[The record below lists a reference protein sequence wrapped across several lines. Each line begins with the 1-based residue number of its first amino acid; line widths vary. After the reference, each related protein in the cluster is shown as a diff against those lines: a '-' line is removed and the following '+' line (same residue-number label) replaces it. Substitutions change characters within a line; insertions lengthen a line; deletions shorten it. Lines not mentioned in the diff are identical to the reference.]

1 MQDEMQKQDKTS
13 EERTGIAVW
22 LIGIVGILFGTVEQF
37 LVNESRIV
45 AGVIL
50 IAGCVLLLWLWKR
63 KYELKKWQLWLIR
76 VVTAL
81 HVIGVFSD
89 RWLVYTGL
97 GVLTAVAGLVLTVL
111 GLLQHKTK
119 HPIVKVGESAFSI
132 VAGLLA
138 FIILGIT
145 FFPKASFSVF
155 KNAINA
161 YGNVTS
167 AERYEDTLENGS
179 RVIANIQY
187 DTVYPNGF
195 LDVYYT
201 ATPRSENPPTLLFI
215 HGGGYANGDKS
226 SGDPNAGEV
235 DYRDSLAY
243 RALNEG
249 YNVVQFNYCLM
260 TEHVF
265 PDAIIQLNS
274 GLKYLKDNA
283 TDLALN
289 MDAVFL
295 SGGSA
300 GGNLAGVMANLQ
312 TNPEYAA
319 EMGITPALDSDDI
332 RGVVF
337 ISALLDNSQYGVTH
351 NIVIDY
357 MFYWAGRVYLNTNDL
372 VYNKE
377 ASRLSNVIDNVSANY
392 PPSLISDGNSG
403 SFFDQAFAMNARL
416 IELGVECKLIY
427 YPKTVA
433 TLAHGYED
441 LGSDYAKITQDRMIE
456 FMNAHAD

>member
-1 MQDEMQKQDKTS
+1 MAVWWI
-13 EERTGIAVW
+13 GIAGM
-22 LIGIVGILFGTVEQF
+22 LAGTAEQF
-37 LVNESRIV
+37 LVNESRIA

-50 IAGCVLLLWLWKR
+50 LAGCALLFGLRKK
-63 KYELKKWQLWLIR
+63 KYELPAWQLWLIR
-76 VVTAL
+76 AVTAL
-81 HVIGVFSD
+81 QVIGVFSD

-97 GVLTAVAGLVLTVL
+97 GVLTAAAGIVLTVC
-111 GLLQHKTK
+111 GLIRHKAK
-119 HPIVKVGESAFSI
+119 HPAAKAGEIALSAAF
-132 VAGLLA
+132 GLLA
-138 FIILGIT
+138 FAILGIT
-145 FFPKASFSVF
+145 FFPKASFAVF
-155 KNAINA
+155 KTAINA
-161 YGNVTS
+161 YGNVWE
-167 AERYEDTLENGS
+167 AEQYEQTLENGAQM
-179 RVIANIQY
+179 IANIQY

-201 ATPRSENPPTLLFI
+201 AAPRSEDPPTLLFI

-260 TEHVF
+260 TEHIF

-274 GLKYLKDNA
+274 GLKYLKDHA
-283 TDLALN
+283 AELGLN

-312 TNPEYAA
+312 TNPDYAA
-319 EMGITPALDSDDI
+319 EMGITPALDADDI

-351 NIVIDY
+351 NVIIDY
-357 MFYWAGRVYLNTNDL
+357 MFYWAGRIYLHTNDI
-372 VYNKE
+372 VCDKE
-377 ASRLSNVIDNVSANY
+377 AARLSNVIDNVSVNY
-392 PPSLISDGNSG
+392 PPALISDGNSG

-427 YPKTVA
+427 YPKTAA

-441 LGSDYAKITQDRMIE
+441 LGSDYAKLTQDRMIE
-456 FMNAHAD
+456 FMNAHAE

>member
-1 MQDEMQKQDKTS
+1 M
-13 EERTGIAVW
+13 
-22 LIGIVGILFGTVEQF
+22 
-37 LVNESRIV
+37 
-45 AGVIL
+45 
-50 IAGCVLLLWLWKR
+50 
-63 KYELKKWQLWLIR
+63 
-76 VVTAL
+76 
-81 HVIGVFSD
+81 
-89 RWLVYTGL
+89 
-97 GVLTAVAGLVLTVL
+97 
-111 GLLQHKTK
+111 
-119 HPIVKVGESAFSI
+119 
-132 VAGLLA
+132 
-138 FIILGIT
+138 ILGIT
-145 FFPKASFSVF
+145 FFPKASFSVL
-155 KNAINA
+155 KTAINA

-167 AERYEDTLENGS
+167 AERYEETLENGAQM
-179 RVIANIQY
+179 IANIQY

-201 ATPRSENPPTLLFI
+201 ATPQSESPPTLLFI

-260 TEHVF
+260 TEHIF

-274 GLKYLKDNA
+274 GLKYLKA
-283 TDLALN
+283 HAAELGLN

-312 TNPEYAA
+312 TNPEYAS

-332 RGVVF
+332 HGVVF

-351 NIVIDY
+351 NVVIDY
-357 MFYWAGRVYLNTNDL
+357 MFYWAGRVYLNTNDI
-372 VYNKE
+372 VYGKE

-392 PPSLISDGNSG
+392 PPALISDGNSG

-416 IELGVECKLIY
+416 VELGVECKLIY

-433 TLAHGYED
+433 TLTHGYED

-456 FMNAHAD
+456 FMNAHTD

>member
-1 MQDEMQKQDKTS
+1 M
-13 EERTGIAVW
+13 ALW
-22 LIGIVGILFGTVEQF
+22 LIGIISILLGSMEQF
-37 LVNESRIV
+37 LINESRIMAGIILL
-45 AGVIL
+45 AGVIILL
-50 IAGCVLLLWLWKR
+50 IV
-63 KYELKKWQLWLIR
+63 KKKNVEIPLWQLSLIR
-76 VVTAL
+76 IVAAL
-81 HVIGVFSD
+81 HLIGIFSD
-89 RWLVYTGL
+89 HWIVYTGL
-97 GVLTAVAGLVLTVL
+97 GVLTVIVGIVL
-111 GLLQHKTK
+111 
-119 HPIVKVGESAFSI
+119 SI
-132 VAGLLA
+132 VALWKNKSDKIMKTVLEIVCSVVVILLSSVIMA
-138 FIILGIT
+138 IT
-145 FFPKASFSVF
+145 FFPKASFSAF
-155 KNAINA
+155 KSVINA
-161 YGNVTS
+161 YGNETTAV
-167 AERYEDTLENGS
+167 AYEDILENGAHL
-179 RVIANIQY
+179 VANIQY

-201 ATPRSENPPTLLFI
+201 AVPKSDNPPTLLFI

-260 TEHVF
+260 TEHIF

-283 TDLALN
+283 DDLNLN

-312 TNPEYAA
+312 TNPKYAD
-319 EMGITPALDSDDI
+319 EMGITPALNPEDI
-332 RGVVF
+332 KGVVF

-351 NIVIDY
+351 NIAIDY
-357 MFYWAGRVYLNTNDL
+357 MFYWAGRVYLNTNEL
-372 VYNKE
+372 VYDKE
-377 ASRLSNVIDNVSANY
+377 ASRLSNVIDNVSENY

-416 IELGVECKLIY
+416 LELGVESKLIY

-433 TLAHGYED
+433 TLSHGYED

-456 FMNAHAD
+456 FMNDHCRQG

>member
-1 MQDEMQKQDKTS
+1 MV
-13 EERTGIAVW
+13 VW
-22 LIGIVGILFGTVEQF
+22 LIGIAGILLGTVEQF
-37 LVNESRIV
+37 LVNESRLV
-45 AGVIL
+45 AGGGIL
-50 IAGCVLLLWLWKR
+50 IVGCALLFGMR
-63 KYELKKWQLWLIR
+63 KKKQELPMWQLWLIR
-76 VVTAL
+76 VITAL
-81 HVIGVFSD
+81 HFVGVFSD

-97 GVLTAVAGLVLTVL
+97 GVLTAVAGIVLTVY
-111 GLLQHKTK
+111 GLIQHKAK
-119 HPIVKVGESAFSI
+119 RPIAKAGEAALSVA
-132 VAGLLA
+132 AGLLA
-138 FIILGIT
+138 SVILGIT
-145 FFPKASFSVF
+145 FFPKAYFSVF
-155 KNAINA
+155 KTAINA
-161 YGNVTS
+161 YRNVTS
-167 AERYEDTLENGS
+167 AERYAETLENGAQ
-179 RVIANIQY
+179 VIANIPY

-201 ATPRSENPPTLLFI
+201 AAPRSENPPTLLFI

-260 TEHVF
+260 TEHIF

-274 GLKYLKDNA
+274 GLKYLKDHA
-283 TDLALN
+283 AELGLN

-312 TNPEYAA
+312 TNSEYTA

-351 NIVIDY
+351 NVVIDY
-357 MFYWAGRVYLNTNDL
+357 MFYWAGWAYLNTNDI
-372 VYNKE
+372 VYDKE

-392 PPSLISDGNSG
+392 PPALISDGNSG
-403 SFFDQAFAMNARL
+403 SFFDQAFDMNARL
-416 IELGVECKLIY
+416 VELGVECKLIY

-441 LGSDYAKITQDRMIE
+441 LGSPYAKITQDRMIE

>member
-1 MQDEMQKQDKTS
+1 M
-13 EERTGIAVW
+13 AVW
-22 LIGIVGILFGTVEQF
+22 FIGFAGILLGTAEQF
-37 LVNESRIV
+37 LINESRLV
-45 AGVIL
+45 AAGIL
-50 IAGCVLLLWLWKR
+50 LAGCALLFG
-63 KYELKKWQLWLIR
+63 LKEVHVSLAAWQLALLRI
-76 VVTAL
+76 VTAV
-81 HVIGVFSD
+81 HIIGLFSD

-97 GVLTAVAGLVLTVL
+97 GVLTTVAGMVLAVY
-111 GLLQHKTK
+111 GLLQQRGK
-119 HPIVKVGESAFSI
+119 PVFVKIGAGLASVA
-132 VAGLLA
+132 AGLLA
-138 FIILGIT
+138 FAVLGVT
-145 FFPKASFSVF
+145 FFPKASFAIF
-155 KNAINA
+155 KNVIHA
-161 YGNVTS
+161 YGNVTE
-167 AERYEDTLENGS
+167 AESYEETLENGA
-179 RVIANIQY
+179 RLVANIQY

-226 SGDPNAGEV
+226 SGDPNAGDV

-260 TEHVF
+260 TEHIF
-265 PDAIIQLNS
+265 PDAIVQLNS
-274 GLKYLKDNA
+274 GLQYLKDNA
-283 TDLALN
+283 AALGLN
-289 MDAVFL
+289 MGAVFL

-312 TNPEYAA
+312 TNPAYAA
-319 EMGITPALDSDDI
+319 EMGIAPALAPDAI

-351 NIVIDY
+351 NVVIDY
-357 MFYWAGRVYLNTNDL
+357 MFCWAGRVYLHTNDL

-377 ASRLSNVIDNVSANY
+377 ASRLSNVIDNVTANY
-392 PPSLISDGNSG
+392 PPALISDGNSG

-416 IELGVECKLIY
+416 LELGVDCKLVY

-456 FMNAHAD
+456 FMNAHAT

>member
-1 MQDEMQKQDKTS
+1 MV
-13 EERTGIAVW
+13 VW
-22 LIGIVGILFGTVEQF
+22 LIGIAGILLGTVEQF
-37 LVNESRIV
+37 LVNESRIA

-50 IAGCVLLLWLWKR
+50 IAGCALLFGMR
-63 KYELKKWQLWLIR
+63 KKKQELPIWQLWLIR
-76 VVTAL
+76 VITAL
-81 HVIGVFSD
+81 HFVGVFSD

-97 GVLTAVAGLVLTVL
+97 GVLTSVTGIALTVY
-111 GLLQHKTK
+111 GLIQHKAK
-119 HPIVKVGESAFSI
+119 RPLAKVGEAALSVA
-132 VAGLLA
+132 AGLLA
-138 FIILGIT
+138 FVILGIT

-155 KNAINA
+155 KAAINA

-167 AERYEDTLENGS
+167 AERYAETLENGAQM
-179 RVIANIQY
+179 IANIPY

-201 ATPRSENPPTLLFI
+201 AAPRSENPPTLLFI
-215 HGGGYANGDKS
+215 HGGGYANGDKR
-226 SGDPNAGEV
+226 SGDPNADEV

-243 RALNEG
+243 CALNEG

-260 TEHVF
+260 TEHIF
-265 PDAIIQLNS
+265 PEAIIQLNS
-274 GLKYLKDNA
+274 GLKYLKGHA
-283 TDLALN
+283 AELGLN

-300 GGNLAGVMANLQ
+300 GGNLAGVLANLQ

-332 RGVVF
+332 RGVIF

-351 NIVIDY
+351 NVVIDY
-357 MFYWAGRVYLNTNDL
+357 MFYWAGRVCLNTNDI
-372 VYNKE
+372 VYDKE
-377 ASRLSNVIDNVSANY
+377 ASHLSNVIDNVSADY
-392 PPSLISDGNSG
+392 PPALISDGNSG

-416 IELGVECKLIY
+416 VELGVECKLIY

-441 LGSDYAKITQDRMIE
+441 LGSPYAKITQDRMIE
-456 FMNAHAD
+456 FMNAHAE

>member
-1 MQDEMQKQDKTS
+1 MTL
-13 EERTGIAVW
+13 W
-22 LIGIVGILFGTVEQF
+22 FIGMISIVLGTMEQF
-37 LVNESRIV
+37 LINESRIM
-45 AGVIL
+45 AAIILLIGVIAL
-50 IAGCVLLLWLWKR
+50 IAI
-63 KYELKKWQLWLIR
+63 KKKKVKIQTWQLYLVRI
-76 VVTAL
+76 VTAL
-81 HVIGVFSD
+81 HLIGIFSD
-89 RWLVYTGL
+89 HWTVYTGW
-97 GVLTAVAGLVLTVL
+97 GVVTVGVGIVLTIVGIWENRSEKISRILLKVL
-111 GLLQHKTK
+111 
-119 HPIVKVGESAFSI
+119 PSI
-132 VAGLLA
+132 VVILLSCV
-138 FIILGIT
+138 ILAIT
-145 FFPKASFSVF
+145 FFPRASFSVF
-155 KNAINA
+155 KSVIHA
-161 YGNVTS
+161 YGNEMTATS
-167 AERYEDTLENGS
+167 YEETLENGAQL
-179 RVIANIQY
+179 VANIQY

-201 ATPRSENPPTLLFI
+201 AEPKSENPPTLLFI

-226 SGDPNAGEV
+226 SGDPNAGDV

-260 TEHVF
+260 TEHIF

-274 GLKYLKDNA
+274 GLKYLKDHA
-283 TDLALN
+283 EDLSLN

-300 GGNLAGVMANLQ
+300 GGNLAGVMANIQ
-312 TNPEYAA
+312 TNPEYAK
-319 EMGITPALDSDDI
+319 EMGITPALEPEDI
-332 RGVVF
+332 KGMVF

-357 MFYWAGRVYLNTNDL
+357 MFYWAGRVYLNTNEL
-372 VYNKE
+372 VYDKE
-377 ASRLSNVIDNVSANY
+377 ASRLSNVIDNVSENY

-416 IELGVECKLIY
+416 LELGVECKLIY
-427 YPKTVA
+427 YPKTMA

-456 FMNAHAD
+456 FMNAHCE

>member
-1 MQDEMQKQDKTS
+1 ML
-13 EERTGIAVW
+13 IW
-22 LIGIVGILFGTVEQF
+22 LIGIISIVFGTLEQF
-37 LVNESRIV
+37 LINESRIM

-50 IAGCVLLLWLWKR
+50 AVAIILFIYTKVKNIQLL
-63 KYELKKWQLWLIR
+63 KWQMYSVFGVAGIHIIGLI
-76 VVTAL
+76 
-81 HVIGVFSD
+81 SD
-89 RWLVYTGL
+89 RWIVYSGL
-97 GVLTAVAGLVLTVL
+97 GVITTLL
-111 GLLQHKTK
+111 GLILIIWSFVKIRPQKAIRLIGR
-119 HPIVKVGESAFSI
+119 IVVSAVVIF
-132 VAGLLA
+132 VAFPVMA
-138 FIILGIT
+138 IT
-145 FFPKASFSVF
+145 FFPKATFSVF
-155 KNAINA
+155 KSVINA
-161 YGNVTS
+161 YGNETT
-167 AERYEDTLENGS
+167 AESYEDTLENGAHL
-179 RVIANIQY
+179 VANIQY

-201 ATPRSENPPTLLFI
+201 AVPKSDNPPTLLFI

-226 SGDPNAGEV
+226 SGDPNAGDV

-243 RALNEG
+243 RALSEG

-260 TEHVF
+260 TEHIF

-283 TDLALN
+283 DNLNLN
-289 MDAVFL
+289 MDEVFL

-312 TNPEYAA
+312 TNPEYAE
-319 EMGITPALDSDDI
+319 EMGITPALNPDDI
-332 RGVVF
+332 KGVVF

-351 NIVIDY
+351 NVAIDY
-357 MFYWAGRVYLNTNDL
+357 MFYWAGRVYLNTNEL
-372 VYNKE
+372 VYDKE
-377 ASRLSNVIDNVSANY
+377 ASRLSNVIDNVTENY

-416 IELGVECKLIY
+416 LELGVESKLVY
-427 YPKTVA
+427 YPKTFA

-456 FMNAHAD
+456 FMDAHCE

>member
-1 MQDEMQKQDKTS
+1 MV
-13 EERTGIAVW
+13 VW
-22 LIGIVGILFGTVEQF
+22 LIGSAEILLGTAEQF
-37 LVNESRIV
+37 LVNENRIV
-45 AGVIL
+45 AGVIF
-50 IAGCVLLLWLWKR
+50 IAGCALLFGLRKK
-63 KYELKKWQLWLIR
+63 KYELSVWQLYLIR
-76 VVTAL
+76 IVTAL
-81 HVIGVFSD
+81 HLVGVFSD
-89 RWLVYTGL
+89 RWLIYTSL
-97 GVLTAVAGLVLTVL
+97 GVLTVVTGIVLTAC
-111 GLLQHKTK
+111 GLLKHKVK
-119 HPIVKVGESAFSI
+119 YPIEKVGEVAFSVI
-132 VAGLLA
+132 SGMLA
-138 FIILGIT
+138 FVILGIT

-155 KNAINA
+155 KASINA
-161 YGNVTS
+161 YGNITA
-167 AERYEDTLENGS
+167 AESYEETLENGAQL
-179 RVIANIQY
+179 VANIQY

-201 ATPRSENPPTLLFI
+201 STPRSENPPTLLFI

-260 TEHVF
+260 TEHIF

-274 GLKYLKDNA
+274 GLKYLKDHA
-283 TDLALN
+283 ADLGLN
-289 MDAVFL
+289 IHAVFL

-312 TNPEYAA
+312 TNPEYAD
-319 EMGITPALDSDDI
+319 EMGITPALDPDDI

-351 NIVIDY
+351 NVVIDY
-357 MFYWAGRVYLNTNDL
+357 MFYWAGRVYLNTNDI
-372 VYNKE
+372 VYDKE

-392 PPSLISDGNSG
+392 PPALISDGNSG

-416 IELGVECKLIY
+416 VELGVESKLIY

-441 LGSDYAKITQDRMIE
+441 LGFDYAKITQDRMIE
-456 FMNAHAD
+456 FMNAHAE

>member
-1 MQDEMQKQDKTS
+1 MV
-13 EERTGIAVW
+13 VW
-22 LIGIVGILFGTVEQF
+22 LIGIAEILLGTAEQF

-50 IAGCVLLLWLWKR
+50 IAGCALLFGLRKK
-63 KYELKKWQLWLIR
+63 KYELSVWQLYLIR
-76 VVTAL
+76 IVTAL
-81 HVIGVFSD
+81 HLIGVFSD
-89 RWLVYTGL
+89 RWLIYTGL
-97 GVLTAVAGLVLTVL
+97 GVLTVVAGIVLTVC
-111 GLLQHKTK
+111 GLLKHKVK
-119 HPIVKVGESAFSI
+119 YPIEKVGEVAFSVI
-132 VAGLLA
+132 AGMLA
-138 FIILGIT
+138 FVILGIT

-155 KNAINA
+155 KTSINA
-161 YGNVTS
+161 YGNITA
-167 AERYEDTLENGS
+167 AESYEETLENGAQL
-179 RVIANIQY
+179 IANIQY

-201 ATPRSENPPTLLFI
+201 STPRSENPPTLLFI

-260 TEHVF
+260 TEHIF

-274 GLKYLKDNA
+274 GLKYLKDHA
-283 TDLALN
+283 SDLGLN

-319 EMGITPALDSDDI
+319 EMGITPALDPDDI

-351 NIVIDY
+351 NVVIDY
-357 MFYWAGRVYLNTNDL
+357 MFYWAGRVYLNTNDIA
-372 VYNKE
+372 YDKE

-392 PPSLISDGNSG
+392 PPALISDGNSG

-416 IELGVECKLIY
+416 VELGVESKLIY

-441 LGSDYAKITQDRMIE
+441 LGSDYAKLTQDRMIE
-456 FMNAHAD
+456 FMNAHAE

>member
-1 MQDEMQKQDKTS
+1 MTL
-13 EERTGIAVW
+13 W
-22 LIGIVGILFGTVEQF
+22 LIGIVSILLGSMEQF
-37 LVNESRIV
+37 LINESRIM

-50 IAGCVLLLWLWKR
+50 LVGVGGLFLV
-63 KYELKKWQLWLIR
+63 KKKKVEMAVWQLYLLR
-76 VVTAL
+76 TVVAL
-81 HVIGVFSD
+81 QLIGVFSD
-89 RWLVYTGL
+89 RWIVYTGL
-97 GVLTAVAGLVLTVL
+97 GVLTVVVGIILIIAGLWKNRTDKIVKTVL
-111 GLLQHKTK
+111 K
-119 HPIVKVGESAFSI
+119 IVCSV
-132 VAGLLA
+132 V
-138 FIILGIT
+138 IILPAGVIMAIT

-155 KNAINA
+155 KNVINA
-161 YGNVTS
+161 YGNETT
-167 AERYEDTLENGS
+167 AESYEDTLENGAHL
-179 RVIANIQY
+179 VANIQY

-201 ATPRSENPPTLLFI
+201 AVPKSDNPPTLIFI

-226 SGDPNAGEV
+226 SGDPNAGDV

-243 RALNEG
+243 RALSEG

-260 TEHVF
+260 TEHIF

-274 GLKYLKDNA
+274 GLKYLKDHADELNI
-283 TDLALN
+283 N

-312 TNPEYAA
+312 TNPEYAD
-319 EMGITPALDSDDI
+319 EMGITPALNPEDI
-332 RGVVF
+332 KGMVF

-351 NIVIDY
+351 NVAIDY
-357 MFYWAGRVYLNTNDL
+357 MFYWAGRVYLDTNEL
-372 VYNKE
+372 VYDKE
-377 ASRLSNVIDNVSANY
+377 ASRLSNVIDNVTENY

-416 IELGVECKLIY
+416 LELGVESKLVY

-433 TLAHGYED
+433 TLSHGYED

-456 FMNAHAD
+456 FMNEHCE

>member
-1 MQDEMQKQDKTS
+1 M
-13 EERTGIAVW
+13 ALW
-22 LIGIVGILFGTVEQF
+22 LIGIISILFGSMEQF
-37 LVNESRIV
+37 LINESQITAVVILLAGIIVLFIVKKKNVELSIWQLYLLRIV
-45 AGVIL
+45 V
-50 IAGCVLLLWLWKR
+50 
-63 KYELKKWQLWLIR
+63 
-76 VVTAL
+76 AL
-81 HVIGVFSD
+81 HLIGVFSD
-89 RWLVYTGL
+89 RWIVYTGL
-97 GVLTAVAGLVLTVL
+97 GVLTVVTGIVLTIADIWKCRSDKIIKSVL
-111 GLLQHKTK
+111 KIVCSVVVILLSGV
-119 HPIVKVGESAFSI
+119 IMA
-132 VAGLLA
+132 
-138 FIILGIT
+138 IT
-145 FFPKASFSVF
+145 FFPKVSFSVF
-155 KNAINA
+155 KSVINA
-161 YGNVTS
+161 YGNETT
-167 AERYEDTLENGS
+167 AEPYEDTLENGAHL
-179 RVIANIQY
+179 VANIQY

-201 ATPRSENPPTLLFI
+201 AVPKSDNPPTLLFI

-226 SGDPNAGEV
+226 SGDPNAGDV

-260 TEHVF
+260 TEHIF

-283 TDLALN
+283 ECLNLN

-312 TNPEYAA
+312 TNQEYAD
-319 EMGITPALDSDDI
+319 EMGITPALNPEDI
-332 RGVVF
+332 KGVVF

-351 NIVIDY
+351 NVAIDY
-357 MFYWAGRVYLNTNDL
+357 MFYWAGRVYLNTNEL
-372 VYNKE
+372 VYDKE
-377 ASRLSNVIDNVSANY
+377 ASRLSNVIDNVSENY

-416 IELGVECKLIY
+416 LELGVESKLIY

-433 TLAHGYED
+433 TLSHGYED

-456 FMNAHAD
+456 FMNSHCE

>member
-1 MQDEMQKQDKTS
+1 M
-13 EERTGIAVW
+13 ALW
-22 LIGIVGILFGTVEQF
+22 LIGIISILLGSVEQF
-37 LVNESRIV
+37 LINESRIV
-45 AGVIL
+45 ALVIL
-50 IAGCVLLLWLWKR
+50 LIGISTLFLI
-63 KYELKKWQLWLIR
+63 KKKNIQIETWQSLILR
-76 VVTAL
+76 VVTLL
-81 HVIGVFSD
+81 HLIGVFSD
-89 RWLVYTGL
+89 HWIVYTSL
-97 GVLTAVAGLVLTVL
+97 GVLTVIMGIVLTVTAL
-111 GLLQHKTK
+111 YKNKSDKVIKTVLKAICSIAVILLSSV
-119 HPIVKVGESAFSI
+119 IMA
-132 VAGLLA
+132 
-138 FIILGIT
+138 IT
-145 FFPKASFSVF
+145 FFPKQTFAVF
-155 KNAINA
+155 KDVIHA
-161 YGNVTS
+161 YGNEAIATS
-167 AERYEDTLENGS
+167 YEDTLENGAHL
-179 RVIANIQY
+179 IANIQY

-201 ATPRSENPPTLLFI
+201 ATPKSDNPPTLLFI

-283 TDLALN
+283 DALNLN

-312 TNPEYAA
+312 TNQEYAN
-319 EMGITPALDSDDI
+319 EMNITPALDGDDI
-332 RGVVF
+332 KGVVF

-351 NIVIDY
+351 NVVIDY
-357 MFYWAGRVYLNTNDL
+357 MFYWAGRVYLNTNEL
-372 VYNKE
+372 VYDKE
-377 ASRLSNVIDNVSANY
+377 ASRLSNVIDNVSENY

-416 IELGVECKLIY
+416 LELGVESKLIY
-427 YPKTVA
+427 YPKTFA

-456 FMNAHAD
+456 FMNAHCE